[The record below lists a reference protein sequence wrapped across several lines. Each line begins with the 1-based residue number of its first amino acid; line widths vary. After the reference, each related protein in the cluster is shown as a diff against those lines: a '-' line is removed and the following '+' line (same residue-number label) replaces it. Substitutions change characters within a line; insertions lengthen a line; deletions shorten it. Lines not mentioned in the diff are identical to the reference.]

1 MLCTNRGSWNTRYNI
16 PLTHG
21 WNPMDIALLIV
32 EALKFIFP
40 AYCANATPVLA
51 GGGTK
56 MDFGRNFVDGK
67 RIFGNNKTFRG
78 FFFGWGVGVG
88 VGLVE
93 GMVFGFQSFPV
104 LFSLLIPLGAL
115 LGDLTGAFIKRRI
128 GIAPGGLLPIVD
140 QVDFVVGA
148 VVFSLPLALT
158 GWQLGTMPFW
168 QVALVALLLTPPIHL
183 FTNYLAYKLKLKKH
197 PW

>member
-1 MLCTNRGSWNTRYNI
+1 MMVDHMEITQ
-16 PLTHG
+16 
-21 WNPMDIALLIV
+21 LIV

-40 AYCANATPVLA
+40 AYVANATPVLA

-56 MDFGRNFVDGK
+56 MDFGKNFFDGK

-78 FFFGWGVGVG
+78 FF
-88 VGLVE
+88 VGLAIGIAVGLME
-93 GMVFGFQSFPV
+93 VAVFNFPV
-104 LFSLLIPLGAL
+104 LFALLIPLGAL

-140 QVDFVVGA
+140 QVDFVIGA
-148 VVFSLPLALT
+148 VVFSIPLAIIN
-158 GWQLGTMPFW
+158 WE
-168 QVALVALLLTPPIHL
+168 VAVTVLLITPPIHL
-183 FTNYLAYKLKLKKH
+183 FTNFLAYKMKLKRN